1 MKTTAPI
8 YRLGYTPQSAV
19 DRKIKNGQR
28 FDSLFPPATNDKVM
42 LKQDGE
48 VSDTIEFMKQM
59 VKDYNYQTAKI
70 AEKLAVRTNG
80 KLDEAATCK
89 NIWQFVVDYIKYNLE
104 KGEQLRTPSRTWHDA
119 QIMYRLSPNTP
130 EYSAD
135 CDCMALF
142 VGCILYNLGFSFY
155 FRITAYTDIL
165 GVCRGWQHVYV
176 IANLSNG
183 EQYII
188 DPVYK
193 EPNKEK
199 EYEKCENYLITV
211 KGLNG
216 CDIYQLSGLGTTT
229 YYEDEFG
236 GLNGRK
242 KRKARKA
249 KRKEKKRLRKE
260 GRKEKR
266 AAKKAIKKAKKSGD
280 KEALKKAKAAK
291 KAAKQKIN
299 ENRTGIAKA
308 AVKVANFMKKG
319 AMLVPRSMFLL
330 LIRLNFRGMATK
342 FANNQNAYSKFLK
355 TWKKVFG
362 GKEKKLKKAVNKGR
376 NKKALFGSKKN
387 MGNLTADLCEIGEKL
402 CGIGAF
408 EKLRAKFNKLF
419 RRDKQLNGLDAISY
433 DILDGMSELG
443 ALGEPTTCA
452 VGAAIASATPI
463 IKKAIDIFKKVND
476 AIPESAKD
484 ALKEGF
490 STMLADEDENINYES
505 TEVEDEDDAYEEP
518 EDEGYEE

>member
-8 YRLGYTPQSAV
+8 YRLGYTPQAAV
-19 DRKIKNGQR
+19 DRVIKDGSR

-104 KGEQLRTPSRTWHDA
+104 KGEQLRTPSRTWHDG
-119 QIMYRLSPNTP
+119 QIMYRQSPNTP

-155 FRITAYTDIL
+155 FRITAYADIL

-193 EPNKEK
+193 APNKEK

-216 CDIYQLSGLGTTT
+216 CDIYQLSGFGTTV
-229 YYEDEFG
+229 YYEDDFG

-242 KRKARKA
+242 KRKERRA

-260 GRKEKR
+260 GKREKK

-280 KEALKKAKAAK
+280 KEALAKAREAK
-291 KAAKQKIN
+291 RAAKQKIN

-308 AVKVANFMKKG
+308 AVKVANFVKKSS
-319 AMLVPRSMFLL
+319 MIIPRSMFMLL
-330 LIRLNFRGMATK
+330 VRLNFRGLATK
-342 FANNQNAYSKFLK
+342 FANNENAYSKFLK
-355 TWKKVFG
+355 IWKKVFG
-362 GKEKKLKKAVNKGR
+362 GKEKKLKKAINKGR

-387 MGNLTADLCEIGEKL
+387 MGNLNADLCEIGEKL
-402 CGIGAF
+402 CGLGAF
-408 EKLRAKFNKLF
+408 EKLRAKFNQLF
-419 RRDKQLNGLDAISY
+419 RRDKQLNGSDAISY

-443 ALGEPTTCA
+443 AFGEPATCA
-452 VGAAIASATPI
+452 VAAAIASATPI
-463 IKKAIDIFKKVND
+463 ITKAITIFKKVND
-476 AIPESAKD
+476 AIPDGVKD
-484 ALKEGF
+484 AIKEGF
-490 STMLADEDENINYES
+490 TTQEVDEEDNINYDDE
-505 TEVEDEDDAYEEP
+505 EVTDNDEEVTDDEE
-518 EDEGYEE
+518 

>member
-8 YRLGYTPQSAV
+8 YRLGNTPQAAV
-19 DRKIKNGQR
+19 DRLIKNGER

-119 QIMYRLSPNTP
+119 QVMHRQFPSTP

-155 FRITAYTDIL
+155 FRITAYADIL
-165 GVCRGWQHVYV
+165 GVCHGWQHVYV

-193 EPNKEK
+193 APNKEK
-199 EYEKCENYLITV
+199 EYDKCENYLITV

-216 CDIYQLSGLGTTT
+216 CDIYQLSGLGTTV

-236 GLNGRK
+236 GLNGK
-242 KRKARKA
+242 KKD
-249 KRKEKKRLRKE
+249 KRKEKKKLRKE
-260 GRKEKR
+260 GKKEKK

-280 KEALKKAKAAK
+280 KEALAKAKADKA
-291 KAAKQKIN
+291 AAKQKIA

-308 AVKVANFMKKG
+308 AVKVANFTKKG
-319 AMLVPRSMFLL
+319 AMLIPRSMFLL

-355 TWKKVFG
+355 TWKNVFG
-362 GKEKKLKKAVNKGR
+362 GKEKKLKKAINKGR

-387 MGNLTADLCEIGEKL
+387 MGNLTADLLEIGTKL
-402 CGIGAF
+402 CGLGAF
-408 EKLRAKFNKLF
+408 EKIRAKFNQLF
-419 RRDKQLNGLDAISY
+419 KRDKQLNGLGAISY

-443 ALGEPTTCA
+443 TLGEPTTCA

-463 IKKAIDIFKKVND
+463 IAKAVDIFNKVND
-476 AIPESAKD
+476 AIPETLKD
-484 ALKEGF
+484 ALREGF
-490 STMLADEDENINYES
+490 TTAEADDDENINY
-505 TEVEDEDDAYEEP
+505 DEDDVNDEYDEEYEE
-518 EDEGYEE
+518 

>member
-1 MKTTAPI
+1 
-8 YRLGYTPQSAV
+8 
-19 DRKIKNGQR
+19 
-28 FDSLFPPATNDKVM
+28 
-42 LKQDGE
+42 
-48 VSDTIEFMKQM
+48 
-59 VKDYNYQTAKI
+59 
-70 AEKLAVRTNG
+70 
-80 KLDEAATCK
+80 
-89 NIWQFVVDYIKYNLE
+89 
-104 KGEQLRTPSRTWHDA
+104 
-119 QIMYRLSPNTP
+119 
-130 EYSAD
+130 
-135 CDCMALF
+135 MALF
-142 VGCILYNLGFSFY
+142 VACILCNLNISCY
-155 FRITAYTDIL
+155 FRITAYDDIL
-165 GVCRGWQHVYV
+165 GVCHGWQHVYV
-176 IANLSNG
+176 IANLSSG
-183 EQYII
+183 GQYII

-193 EPNKEK
+193 APNEEK
-199 EYEKCENYLITV
+199 EYSKKEDYLITIM
-211 KGLNG
+211 GLNG

-242 KRKARKA
+242 KRKERKA

-266 AAKKAIKKAKKSGD
+266 AAKKAIKKAKRSGD

-308 AVKVANFMKKG
+308 AIKVANFMKKG

-342 FANNQNAYSKFLK
+342 FANNENAYSKFVS

-387 MGNLTADLCEIGEKL
+387 MGNLTADLVDIGNKL
-402 CGIGAF
+402 CGLGAF
-408 EKLRAKFNKLF
+408 EKIRAKLNRLF
-419 RRDKQLNGLDAISY
+419 RRDKQLNGLEAISY
-433 DILDGMSELG
+433 DILDGLSELG
-443 ALGEPTTCA
+443 TLGEPTTCA

-476 AIPESAKD
+476 AIPETAKE

-490 STMLADEDENINYES
+490 STLTADDDENINYES
-505 TEVEDEDDAYEEP
+505 TEVEEEDAEEEEYEE
-518 EDEGYEE
+518 